1 MNTDYPVQHFLFEIM
16 KLQSVIIQI
25 ITYDS
30 LFSNK
35 NYTDSICQVGV
46 VYKSVFNTL
55 TEIYDEAFLNILLCL
70 NPFVLNATSLY
81 LLKTEN
87 HKFS

>member
-1 MNTDYPVQHFLFEIM
+1 M
-16 KLQSVIIQI
+16 KLKSVIIQI

-35 NYTDSICQVGV
+35 NYTDSTCQVGV

-55 TEIYDEAFLNILLCL
+55 TEIYDEAFLNILLSL
-70 NPFVLNATSLY
+70 NLFVFNATSLY
-81 LLKTEN
+81 PLKTEN
-87 HKFS
+87 HKFF